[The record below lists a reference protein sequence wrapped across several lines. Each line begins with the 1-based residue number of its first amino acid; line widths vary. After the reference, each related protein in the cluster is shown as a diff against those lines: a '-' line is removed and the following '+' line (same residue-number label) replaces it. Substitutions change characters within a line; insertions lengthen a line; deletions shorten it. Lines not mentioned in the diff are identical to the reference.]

1 MDIRIVRCEQCGYK
15 LVPPYPDD
23 YFCPNCKRF
32 SANLF
37 DAINRNKRR
46 KVESKDFEI
55 QPIRN
60 IDGTERRNKS
70 KIPKKIKFYGIVS
83 KERIPL
89 YYNNAKYKYILELTS
104 NLDFIATSTLSGTL
118 DKMLIYLENEDE
130 GDEKQIIARFFEKN
144 GIIHILI
151 GNFSDKDS
159 DWIFNPVSRFL
170 NDLLRKNNIDIRK
183 ELSNLEKHKISINID
198 KFLNHIEEEYELKVE
213 FKNPNFDYI
222 DEWLR
227 LDYFG
232 LSFKSVGVISLLLD
246 NENNLKFNE
255 QQQFESS
262 SEKLEFR
269 ESVLTA
275 KFEAISAI
283 IRGNMKGYPRWIS
296 IKAGFQKYRYL
307 SFKKLENQFF
317 YYCITEGNIEKL
329 ESLESFLDGP
339 IKKAVSQKFTGS
351 LKIFNELKKKIRTLI
366 EGIPGRKFY

>member
-1 MDIRIVRCEQCGYK
+1 MAIRIVRCEHCGYIF
-15 LVPPYPDD
+15 VPPYPDD
-23 YFCPNCKRF
+23 YFCLNCERF

-55 QPIRN
+55 KPIRN
-60 IDGTERRNKS
+60 IEGTERRKKS
-70 KIPKKIKFYGIVS
+70 KIPKKIIFYGIVS

-159 DWIFNPVSRFL
+159 DWIFNQVSRFL

-183 ELSNLEKHKISINID
+183 ELSNLENNKISINMD

-222 DEWLR
+222 DDWLR

-232 LSFKSVGVISLLLD
+232 LSLESVGVISLLLD
-246 NENNLKFNE
+246 KENNLKFNE

-262 SEKLEFR
+262 SEKLDFR

-275 KFEAISAI
+275 KIEAISAI

-317 YYCITEGNIEKL
+317 YYCITE
-329 ESLESFLDGP
+329 
-339 IKKAVSQKFTGS
+339 
-351 LKIFNELKKKIRTLI
+351 
-366 EGIPGRKFY
+366 RKY